1 MDAIQQLFEL
11 GLIDQLEFIL
21 MVRKLELKRF
31 IESGN

>member
-1 MDAIQQLFEL
+1 MEAIQQLFDL

-21 MVRKLELKRF
+21 MVRKWEFKRF

>member
-1 MDAIQQLFEL
+1 MEAIQQLFEL

-21 MVRKLELKRF
+21 MVRKWELKRF